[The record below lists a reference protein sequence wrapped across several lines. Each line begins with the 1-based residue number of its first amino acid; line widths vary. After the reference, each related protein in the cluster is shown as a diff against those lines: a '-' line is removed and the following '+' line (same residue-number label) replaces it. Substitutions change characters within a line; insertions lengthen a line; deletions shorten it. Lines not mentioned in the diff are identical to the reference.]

1 MNRLFA
7 LLTAL
12 FAATAG
18 TVATAQD
25 FPALFKVVN
34 VAPGDWLNIRAEPNA
49 RAPIVGRF
57 DRTAVSIE
65 VVGLSE
71 DRHWGLVRTDE
82 GIGWSSMRYLQ
93 AERTDSWRDGQQTLT
108 CLGTEP
114 FWTFHIY
121 LPTNGASY
129 DSLADGALTLTTD
142 APTLPLT
149 IGPYSMAVPFTG
161 ARTGMVVIRNGVCSD
176 GMSDR
181 LYGLEGQV
189 YWRGSAQG
197 LSGCCMLGH

>member
-93 AERTDSWRDGQQTLT
+93 AERTDSCSIERSAKRLIRPDVTT
-108 CLGTEP
+108 V
-114 FWTFHIY
+114 WTSMK
-121 LPTNGASY
+121 TTASACHKTKV
-129 DSLADGALTLTTD
+129 SRST
-142 APTLPLT
+142 
-149 IGPYSMAVPFTG
+149 
-161 ARTGMVVIRNGVCSD
+161 R
-176 GMSDR
+176 
-181 LYGLEGQV
+181 
-189 YWRGSAQG
+189 
-197 LSGCCMLGH
+197 